1 MNRRITN
8 RELLDLVEAATGARK
23 LVLKVPEFARLV
35 GRDYDEILPRVGR
48 DIPAE
53 RDGDRGNWRIPIQA
67 LRPFLTG
74 RTAA

>member
-1 MNRRITN
+1 MNHRITN
-8 RELLDLVEAATGARK
+8 RELLDLVEAATGKRK
-23 LVLKVPEFARLV
+23 LVLTVPEFSLLT
-35 GRDYDEILPRVGR
+35 GRDPDEIRNRAGQ

-53 RDGDRGNWRIPIQA
+53 RDGDRGRWRIPIQA